1 MKSPSVCCGR
11 REAGGESG
19 ALTVFGGLVDF
30 LSLVVSPLG
39 VVSVSRSL
47 KKNKT
52 ADSNVVPHRSTN
64 AA

>member
-1 MKSPSVCCGR
+1 MLRAAGGG
-11 REAGGESG
+11 EAGGESG